1 MNAETHYY
9 LPVTEYALKAAR
21 ASDHQYPPARRCQTC
36 LYNELG

>member
-21 ASDHQYPPARRCQTC
+21 ASDHQLIAERSYRIQK
-36 LYNELG
+36 